1 LKNVA
6 WHSTCFDQRYVRP
19 AIAIA
24 RAVAVC
30 LLLHGARGMEA
41 QTPPAPKPA
50 PGNHDP
56 LNRDTPQSSVFSFLE
71 ACRAKDYG
79 RALRYLDLRSFN
91 DDKRASNGPQLAQ
104 QLEQVLD
111 RDPRF
116 DVASLST
123 RPDGDDAGGLAPD
136 RELVDTFNVDGRPQ
150 QLLLE
155 RSKLRSGLQVW
166 LFASESIGLIPK
178 LAALSSSSPIE
189 KYLPPVLVDWKLM
202 ETSLW
207 RWMAMVLLALV
218 LAAFSRWISRVAI
231 FIAGLLVKR
240 TRLGADNNK
249 VLRSFAAPFQVVIP
263 AAVFRAA
270 IPALGLSALLRL
282 AVGRVS
288 EFLLIVGAA
297 WLCARIVDAFIAG
310 LHAVLVARKGSVHYS
325 TLTLASRILKV
336 AILVIAVAALL
347 GDWGY
352 NTSTILAGLGVGGIA
367 IALAAQKTIEN
378 LFGGVAVISDRPVK
392 VGDYC
397 KFGTGSG
404 TVEDIGLQSTR
415 IRTINRTLVTVP
427 NGAFSAMTLEN
438 FSRVDKTLFHITLN
452 LLRDTTPEQV
462 RAVLESVGKTLRTHP
477 KIETGAMPVRFVGI
491 GSYSLD
497 LEVFAYVLI
506 TDGDEFLKVQQELLL
521 TILEEVAA
529 AGTALALPT
538 QASVDYSAARRPV
551 PDSGEPLHNGRH

>member
-1 LKNVA
+1 
-6 WHSTCFDQRYVRP
+6 
-19 AIAIA
+19 
-24 RAVAVC
+24 
-30 LLLHGARGMEA
+30 MEA
-41 QTPPAPKPA
+41 QTPVAPKPA
-50 PGNHDP
+50 AANRDP

-71 ACRAKDYG
+71 ACRAKDYE
-79 RALRYLDLRSFN
+79 RAWRYLDLRSLDN
-91 DDKRASNGPQLAQ
+91 GKRASDGPQLAR

-123 RPDGDDAGGLAPD
+123 KPDGEGAGGLAPD
-136 RELVDTFNVDGRPQ
+136 RELVDTFNVEGSRQ

-155 RSKLRSGLQVW
+155 RAKLRSGLQVW
-166 LFASESIGLIPK
+166 LFAPESIGLIPK
-178 LAALSSSSPIE
+178 LAAISSSSPIE
-189 KYLPPVLVDWKLM
+189 KYLPPELVNWKLM

-218 LAAFSRWISRVAI
+218 LAALSRWISRIAI
-231 FIAGLLVKR
+231 VIAELLVKR
-240 TRLGADNNK
+240 TRLGADNK
-249 VLRSFAAPFQVVIP
+249 ILRSFAAPFQLVIP
-263 AAVFRAA
+263 AAMFRAA

-282 AVGRVS
+282 IVGRVA
-288 EFLLIVGAA
+288 EFLLIAGIA

-310 LHAVLVARKGSVHYS
+310 LHAMLVARKGSFHSS
-325 TLTLASRILKV
+325 TFSLVSRILKL
-336 AILVIAVAALL
+336 AILVFAVAALL

-352 NTSTILAGLGVGGIA
+352 NTSTILAGLGLGGIA

-397 KFGTGSG
+397 KFGTGAG
-404 TVEDIGLQSTR
+404 TIEDIGLQSTR

-427 NGAFSAMTLEN
+427 NGSFSAMTLEN

-452 LLRDTTPEQV
+452 LLRDTTPVQV
-462 RAVLESVGKTLRTHP
+462 RAVLESVGTMLRTHP
-477 KIETGAMPVRFVGI
+477 KIETGPIPVRFVGI

-497 LEVFAYVLI
+497 IEIFAYVLT

-538 QASVDYSAARRPV
+538 QASVDYSIARQPV
-551 PDSGEPLHNGRH
+551 PQRGQPALKGSR

>member
-1 LKNVA
+1 
-6 WHSTCFDQRYVRP
+6 
-19 AIAIA
+19 
-24 RAVAVC
+24 
-30 LLLHGARGMEA
+30 MEA
-41 QTPPAPKPA
+41 ETTPGPKPVA
-50 PGNHDP
+50 LNTDP
-56 LNRDTPQSSVFSFLE
+56 LNRDTPQKSVFNFLE
-71 ACRAKDYG
+71 ACRAKDYQ
-79 RALRYLDLRSFN
+79 RAWRYLDLRSLK
-91 DDKRASNGPQLAQ
+91 DDSRASNGPQLAQ

-116 DVASLST
+116 DVAALST
-123 RPDGDDAGGLAPD
+123 RPDGEGAGGLAPD

-155 RSKLRSGLQVW
+155 HAKLRSGLQVW
-166 LFASESIGLIPK
+166 LFAPESIDLIPQ
-178 LAALSSSSPIE
+178 LAAISSSSPIE
-189 KYLPPVLVDWKLM
+189 KYLPPELVNWQLM

-218 LAAFSRWISRVAI
+218 LAAFSPWISRVAI
-231 FIAGLLVKR
+231 VIADLVVKK
-240 TRLGADNNK
+240 TPLGANGLGANDK
-249 VLRSFAAPFQVVIP
+249 VLRSFAAPFQMVIP
-263 AAVFRAA
+263 VAMFRAA

-282 AVGRVS
+282 TVGRVS
-288 EFLLIVGAA
+288 EFLLIAGVA
-297 WLCARIVDAFIAG
+297 WLCARIVDAFIMG
-310 LHAVLVARKGSVHYS
+310 LHAVLVARKGSFHYS
-325 TLTLASRILKV
+325 TLSLASRILKL
-336 AILVIAVAALL
+336 AILVFALAALL
-347 GDWGY
+347 GEWGY

-397 KFGTGSG
+397 KFGSSSG

-462 RAVLESVGKTLRTHP
+462 RTVLESVGTTLRTHP
-477 KIETGAMPVRFVGI
+477 KIETGVMPVRFVGI
-491 GSYSLD
+491 GTYSLD
-497 LEVFAYVLI
+497 LEVFAYVLT

-538 QASVDYSAARRPV
+538 QASVDYANARQPVPARRQPAI
-551 PDSGEPLHNGRH
+551 NGRR